1 LVVSERDPG
10 GDRLD
15 QEQAEAART
24 AMRRALWRLNVLEY
38 LILFLALLLALGG
51 GALVAW
57 VLSNATPL
65 SFRHVWIPA
74 ALLLFVVPG
83 WMAYLRE
90 LRRGRETG
98 GPDNNSEPESP
109 NG

>member
-1 LVVSERDPG
+1 MASEREPG
-10 GDRLD
+10 GDRLEK
-15 QEQAEAART
+15 EQAEAART

-51 GALVAW
+51 GAVVAW

-65 SFRHVWIPA
+65 SFRYTWIPS

-90 LRRGRETG
+90 LRRGGKRG
-98 GPDNNSEPESP
+98 GADKNSEPEDP